1 MLSGINQ
8 PQNDTCFVIPSSEAE
23 SSRGCRYGAPIRDNA
38 QQQDCVS
45 MAMGSTPPTT
55 HWKATGC
62 GWAGLV
68 VQRGTRPTSIA
79 EPGTS
84 TRNPLPADATG
95 GQQVAAT
102 PTADMGDGWN
112 AVDLECA
119 CVPPQVTQA
128 QCPASTW
135 HTLQEK
141 AVAASVTHRHGLSPS
156 SASVIVGF
164 GG

>member
-95 GQQVAAT
+95 GSRWQPPPQQTWVMGGMQWTLNVHVSHLRSPRPSALPPLGT
-102 PTADMGDGWN
+102 HCRRRQWRLLSPTAT
-112 AVDLECA
+112 ASA
-119 CVPPQVTQA
+119 PAQPQ
-128 QCPASTW
+128 S
-135 HTLQEK
+135 L
-141 AVAASVTHRHGLSPS
+141 
-156 SASVIVGF
+156 
-164 GG
+164 